1 MWVNAPTPYIKFT
14 ISIPLIYYY
23 YFPPLELV
31 SHHSMIELGETS
43 LNSTSGAKKKKFP
56 LKNIPEMAT

>member
-43 LNSTSGAKKKKFP
+43 LNSTSGAKKKSF
-56 LKNIPEMAT
+56 L